1 MNRLEFNS
9 EENNIDHYLHLNKY
23 LKSKFGERTLKIC
36 IDAGFTCPNRDGL
49 VGTGGCIFCSE
60 RGSGDLINLPFSSSK
75 LSNSSNSDII
85 DDLHINKT
93 EIDNAKLIKEPKVHD
108 ENYNND
114 LINLRCASISDQV
127 SSYFSSYRADRANKF
142 IAYFQNF
149 TNTYDSIDNL
159 KRLYDAS
166 LIDSRIVAL
175 DIATRPDC
183 ITEDIAKLLHSYI
196 NKYSVTVELGLQT
209 SNNSV
214 GKLINRGYSS
224 EDFINAVNILRK
236 YNIEVVAHIMVGL
249 PGELKKSSC
258 DFYPNWVYSNIAETV
273 DFINN
278 LDIQGIK
285 IHSTYIV
292 KNTELCNLY
301 NNGKYTPIT
310 LDEYMYSVSYIL
322 THIRPNIVIHRL
334 SADAPKNLL
343 VAPEWNSHKKWILN
357 GINKLLIDK
366 NLYQG
371 MYYKK
376 TK

>member
-1 MNRLEFNS
+1 MDILNNNYEA
-9 EENNIDHYLHLNKY
+9 NNIDHYFHLNKY
-23 LKSKFGERTLKIC
+23 LKNKFGERTLKIC
-36 IDAGFTCPNRDGL
+36 IDAGFTCPNRDGS
-49 VGTGGCIFCSE
+49 VGIGGCIFCSE
-60 RGSGDLINLPFSSSK
+60 RGSGDLIHVPCNC
-75 LSNSSNSDII
+75 
-85 DDLHINKT
+85 IN
-93 EIDNAKLIKEPKVHD
+93 DS
-108 ENYNND
+108 
-114 LINLRCASISDQV
+114 INRRCESISSQV
-127 SSYFSSYRADRANKF
+127 NSYFSSYRADRANKF

-149 TNTYDSIDNL
+149 TNTYDSIANL
-159 KRLYDAS
+159 KRLYDSA
-166 LIDSRIVAL
+166 LIDNRIVAL

-183 ITEDIAKLLHSYI
+183 ITEDVAKLLSSYI

-224 EDFINAVNILRK
+224 KDFINAVNILRK

-249 PGELKKSSC
+249 PGELQKKSC
-258 DFYPNWVYSNIAETV
+258 DFYPNWVYSNISETV
-273 DFINN
+273 DFINS

-301 NNGKYTPIT
+301 NIGKYTPIT
-310 LDEYMYSVSYIL
+310 LDEYMCSVAYIL
-322 THIRPNIVIHRL
+322 THIRPDIIIHRL
-334 SADAPKNLL
+334 CADAPKNLL

-366 NLYQG
+366 DLYQG